1 MGVLVRMKK
10 LKAKLKLWYYFKY
23 SYPKWEKNTTANER
37 WRNFLHMKALAE
49 NNMLPRKE
57 K

>member
-1 MGVLVRMKK
+1 MKK
-10 LKAKLKLWYYFKY
+10 LKTKLKLWYYFRY
-23 SYPKWEKNTTANER
+23 SYPKWEKNTTAYER

-49 NNMLPRKE
+49 NDMLPRKR